1 MTAGRMLP
9 DPRYR
14 SAMRLILDA
23 EIQDDTVAE
32 LRGLDP
38 GLDVVDVRDEQGF
51 DMEAVEDRELEVIVG
66 PRAPS
71 DLDQVPK
78 LRWLQLRSAGVDHL
92 ASDPPWRHGI
102 VTTNAR
108 GVYAIPIAEYVTGMV
123 LRSRQPTGWADDQ
136 AAHRWPEDAPLITI
150 LRGATALVVGYG
162 SIGREIARQLSALGV
177 RILAAKARPQKRAD
191 DGYRVPGTGDPDGSI
206 PERMEGLDRLVELA
220 GIADLLIVTVPLTDD
235 SRGLIDRQVIAS
247 LPAHAWLLNIS
258 RGPLVDEPALLDAL
272 RGGRLGGAVLD
283 VFAEEPLPP
292 DSPWWDAPNTIVT
305 PHASGVTLRYFDRLV
320 IENVRHYLAGE
331 PLLNQVDPERGY

>member
-1 MTAGRMLP
+1 
-9 DPRYR
+9 
-14 SAMRLILDA
+14 MRLLLDA

-32 LRGLDP
+32 LRALDP
-38 GLDVVDVRDEQGF
+38 RLDVADVRAEQGF
-51 DMEAVEDRELEVIVG
+51 DMEAVEDGELEIIVG
-66 PRAPS
+66 PQAPS
-71 DLDQVPK
+71 DLGHVPK

-92 ASDPPWRHGI
+92 AADPPWRHGI

-108 GVYAIPIAEYVTGMV
+108 GVYAIPIAEYVTGMI
-123 LRSRQPTGWADDQ
+123 LRSRQPAGWARDQ
-136 AAHRWPEDAPLITI
+136 AAHHWPEDAALITV
-150 LRGATALVVGYG
+150 LRGSTALVVGYG

-177 RILAAKARPQKRAD
+177 LILAAKARPEKRAD

-206 PERMEGLDRLVELA
+206 PERMEGLEHLVELA
-220 GIADLLIVTVPLTDD
+220 RNADLLIVTVPLTDD
-235 SRGLIDRQVIAS
+235 SRGLIGREVIEA
-247 LPAHAWLLNIS
+247 LPSHAWLVNIS
-258 RGPLVDEPALLDAL
+258 RGPLVDERVLLEAL
-272 RGGRLGGAVLD
+272 REDRLGGAVLD

-320 IENVRHYLAGE
+320 IENVRRYLAGE